1 MRNLLIPLFLLFTSS
16 VYASIRV
23 PQIELTKED
32 AEELGIVFVAK
43 NLKNELGLPAPLVFI
58 ELYVDEFTGCPVRD
72 IYVLVNDSYGEVLF
86 GTSIARSFN
95 SAYPFQIQSTYLP
108 YSKLVISCDLG
119 PNSFG
124 QSYILDVSEHLN

>member
-23 PQIELTKED
+23 PQFELTKED

-43 NLKNELGLPAPLVFI
+43 NLENELRLPAPLVFI

-72 IYVLVNDSYGEVLF
+72 IYLFVNDSYGEVLF
-86 GTSIARSFN
+86 GTSIARFN
-95 SAYPFQIQSTYLP
+95 GAYHFQIQSTHLQY
-108 YSKLVISCDLG
+108 YKLGISCDVG

-124 QSYILDVSEHLN
+124 QSYILDVIEHLD